1 MVASQNRTT
10 YSFTSRITRTS
21 LYIVFYDK
29 WIAIWFVVINLCFNH
44 FNEKTCWTSEILGE
58 NSWKNLTFVVDEFF
72 FRRQAPPTKPRQ
84 PAHQSKQQLSRV
96 FSKNLWSSAGF
107 LIEIVKTKIDHHK
120 ILDNFYLASF
130 RIYQQPRL
138 FFSFSFSTTFFV
150 WNDVAAIKNKK
161 LLKKWQETSIDM
173 SPPW

>member
-72 FRRQAPPTKPRQ
+72 FRRQAPPTKPLQ
-84 PAHQSKQQLSRV
+84 PAHQSKQQLSRI

-120 ILDNFYLASF
+120 ILDNFCLGIFVLKILWVFILIIKLHACCLKVKINYKNTLCKTSSSKF
-130 RIYQQPRL
+130 
-138 FFSFSFSTTFFV
+138 TTF
-150 WNDVAAIKNKK
+150 WKI
-161 LLKKWQETSIDM
+161 
-173 SPPW
+173 

>member
-21 LYIVFYDK
+21 LYIVFY
-29 WIAIWFVVINLCFNH
+29 H

-72 FRRQAPPTKPRQ
+72 FRRQAPPTKPLQ
-84 PAHQSKQQLSRV
+84 PAHQSKQQLSRI

-120 ILDNFYLASF
+120 ILDNFYLSKLFSYRKYYEFSYCIHIWTASCKS
-130 RIYQQPRL
+130 Q
-138 FFSFSFSTTFFV
+138 
-150 WNDVAAIKNKK
+150 
-161 LLKKWQETSIDM
+161 
-173 SPPW
+173 